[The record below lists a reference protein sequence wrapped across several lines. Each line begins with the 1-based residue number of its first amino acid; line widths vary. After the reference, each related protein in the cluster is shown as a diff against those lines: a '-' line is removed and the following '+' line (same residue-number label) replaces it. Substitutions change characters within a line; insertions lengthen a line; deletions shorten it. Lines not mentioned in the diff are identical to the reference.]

1 MKWSTMSPRD
11 RRAVTLGALVLLP
24 GLLYIWG
31 VRPFRSALADA
42 REQLRTERETLARER
57 AAVALAQRNPQLQH
71 VADSAM
77 RHMAPRLFAGRDDVM
92 ASAELASYLGEIA
105 RETRVFLQDASTRPA
120 GPSMGGVRTLHVELR
135 GESDLVG
142 IMLFLQAL
150 ERGNKLV
157 RVERLDISR
166 SPRSEDE
173 DMETLA
179 IAATVSGFA
188 IEEPAGPP
196 GGSPE

>member
-1 MKWSTMSPRD
+1 MKARD
-11 RRAVTLGALVLLP
+11 RRAVMLGALVLLP
-24 GLLYIWG
+24 PLLFIWG
-31 VRPFRSALADA
+31 VRPFRTALADA

-57 AAVALAQRNPQLQH
+57 AALALARRNPQLQH

-77 RHMAPRLFAGRDDVM
+77 REMSPRLFAGRDDVM
-92 ASAELASYLGEIA
+92 ASAELASYIGEVA
-105 RETRVFLQDASTRPA
+105 RQTRVFLQDASTRPA
-120 GPSMGGVRTLHVELR
+120 GPSTGGVRTLHVELR

-142 IMLFLQAL
+142 VLLFLQAL

-157 RVERLDISR
+157 RVDRLDISHV
-166 SPRSEDE
+166 PRSDDE

-188 IEEPAGPP
+188 IEEPAMPP